1 MVSVG
6 EELGLLELVKD
17 ISNKT
22 RNLNTG
28 EVTACSDNKHVLNKI
43 ENDVKKRVRTLS
55 RLGQQLKE

>member
-6 EELGLLELVKD
+6 DGLGLLSLVKD

-22 RNLNTG
+22 RNLNIR

-43 ENDVKKRVRTLS
+43 ENALKRESEHYRGWGNS
-55 RLGQQLKE
+55 